1 MRILV
6 AEDDETSRV
15 VLEVILTKDGY
26 DVITAGDGITALAAL
41 EHPEAPSIAVLDMM
55 MPGINGLEVMR
66 RIRAKSTPL
75 PPYLIM
81 LSSRSEKTDVIAGL
95 DAGADD
101 YLTKPFDPGELR
113 ARIKVGR
120 RMLDMRVALA
130 DKINEL
136 ALAVDQVRTLRGI
149 VPICASCKNVRDDQG
164 FWSRVETYVRD
175 HTEAEFSHAVC
186 PDCMTKLYPQF
197 NADGERKR

>member
-26 DVITAGDGITALAAL
+26 DVVSASDGLSALAAL
-41 EHPEAPSIAVLDMM
+41 EHPEAPSLAVLDMM

-66 RIRAKSTPL
+66 RVRAKASPL

-81 LSSRSEKTDVIAGL
+81 LSSRSEKTDVITGL

-101 YLTKPFDPGELR
+101 YLTKPLDP
-113 ARIKVGR
+113 
-120 RMLDMRVALA
+120 
-130 DKINEL
+130 
-136 ALAVDQVRTLRGI
+136 
-149 VPICASCKNVRDDQG
+149 
-164 FWSRVETYVRD
+164 
-175 HTEAEFSHAVC
+175 
-186 PDCMTKLYPQF
+186 
-197 NADGERKR
+197 